1 MSRFTVQLTRAAS
14 KDLDLLPASHREQ
27 ITEAL
32 LTLQQEPIGPPPRIR
47 RLRGFPF
54 ALYRLRSGDYRVLY
68 RIDEAV
74 VTVMRV
80 INRRELERA
89 LRQLGFKRPE
99 V

>member
-1 MSRFTVQLTRAAS
+1 
-14 KDLDLLPASHREQ
+14 
-27 ITEAL
+27 
-32 LTLQQEPIGPPPRIR
+32 
-47 RLRGFPF
+47 
-54 ALYRLRSGDYRVLY
+54 VLY

-89 LRQLGFKRPE
+89 LRQLSFKRPE

>member
-1 MSRFTVQLTRAAS
+1 
-14 KDLDLLPASHREQ
+14 
-27 ITEAL
+27 
-32 LTLQQEPIGPPPRIR
+32 
-47 RLRGFPF
+47 
-54 ALYRLRSGDYRVLY
+54 VLY